1 MNFFFGLLFILILST
16 ILLLLCKKYNFLLN
30 FSGEKH
36 QRYTSSKNIPLI
48 GGTVSLA
55 FILIFSNFELE
66 TKFFIL
72 SIYIL
77 GFLSDIKLIKL
88 PIKRLLV
95 QFIIVLFFLYIQNIY
110 LVSTNFKLLDFA
122 LKNIF
127 FSFLFTSFCLLI
139 LINGTNFI
147 DGININVLG
156 YYLII
161 SCILLMLNKKG
172 FYGIGKTE
180 ILLLTELIFILFI
193 FNIFNKIYL
202 GDSGSFVFGSIFGLI
217 LIKFYLDN
225 INFLSSFYIVL
236 ILWYPAFEN
245 FFSIIRK
252 FYLSKRPT
260 EPDNNHLHHLLFFF
274 FIKKLKWNKLL
285 VNNFTGLI
293 ISLYNLT
300 VMLLGTLKPNN
311 VEFLISI
318 IFLNIFTYIFI
329 YFWLLKIN
337 KKFK

>member
-88 PIKRLLV
+88 PIKRLLA

-127 FSFLFTSFCLLI
+127 FSFSYCCFKICSLEL
-139 LINGTNFI
+139 TN
-147 DGININVLG
+147 
-156 YYLII
+156 
-161 SCILLMLNKKG
+161 
-172 FYGIGKTE
+172 
-180 ILLLTELIFILFI
+180 
-193 FNIFNKIYL
+193 
-202 GDSGSFVFGSIFGLI
+202 
-217 LIKFYLDN
+217 
-225 INFLSSFYIVL
+225 
-236 ILWYPAFEN
+236 
-245 FFSIIRK
+245 
-252 FYLSKRPT
+252 
-260 EPDNNHLHHLLFFF
+260 
-274 FIKKLKWNKLL
+274 
-285 VNNFTGLI
+285 
-293 ISLYNLT
+293 
-300 VMLLGTLKPNN
+300 
-311 VEFLISI
+311 
-318 IFLNIFTYIFI
+318 
-329 YFWLLKIN
+329 
-337 KKFK
+337 